1 MSTESPE
8 ELYRRENAKRGYPM
22 RPLASRG
29 GAREVKCPACKA
41 IRPIVRRLAKKTGAR
56 SKMECSECHYKWN
69 SMAKAFQPGRSIY
82 AHELWA

>member
-8 ELYRRENAKRGYPM
+8 ELYRRENAKRAYPM

-41 IRPIVRRLAKKTGAR
+41 ARPIVRRLAKKAGGMA
-56 SKMECSECHYKWN
+56 KVECSECHYKWR
-69 SMAKAFQPGRSIY
+69 SAAKALQPGRSIY
-82 AHELWA
+82 VPELWV